1 MYRVHHINNDIDQN
15 IWFSKNKITEKF
27 HIENIISIFLDTVIP
42 CRTQSTHDN
51 KFMLFMILMLLK
63 IEDFSHA

>member
-1 MYRVHHINNDIDQN
+1 MKLIRIYG
-15 IWFSKNKITEKF
+15 SPKIKLLKKF
-27 HIENIISIFLDTVIP
+27 HIENIILAVPYSIFLDTVIP

>member
-1 MYRVHHINNDIDQN
+1 MILIRIYG
-15 IWFSKNKITEKF
+15 SPKIKLLKKF
-27 HIENIISIFLDTVIP
+27 HIENIILAVPYSIFLDTVIP

-51 KFMLFMILMLLK
+51 EFMLFIVLMLSK